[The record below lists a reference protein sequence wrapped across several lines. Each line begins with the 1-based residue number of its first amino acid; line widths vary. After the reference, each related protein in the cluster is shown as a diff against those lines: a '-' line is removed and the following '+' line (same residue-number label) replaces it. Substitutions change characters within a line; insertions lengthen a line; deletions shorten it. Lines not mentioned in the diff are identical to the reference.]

1 MKVVTLMN
9 KVIPKIDEKK
19 TKVALERALF
29 KYRDYLMTMP
39 TDLMP
44 TITPAYSLISPSN
57 TNEFNSKTE
66 NAALERVQFENAR
79 DAYTKKIHNA
89 VATLKKEERQI
100 IIKRYLLEDMYYDVD
115 IWVELGMG
123 KTNYYK
129 KKWQAMLRLAFALK
143 LEVYQKSAV
152 TT

>member
-1 MKVVTLMN
+1 MK

-19 TKVALERALF
+19 TKAALEYALF
-29 KYRDYLMTMP
+29 KYRDYLMTLP

-66 NAALERVQFENAR
+66 NVALERVQYETARNA
-79 DAYTKKIHNA
+79 YMEKIHHA
-89 VATLKKEERQI
+89 VATLKSDERQI
-100 IIKRYLLEDMYYDVD
+100 IIQRYLLEDMYYDVD
-115 IWVELGMG
+115 IWIELGFG

-143 LEVYQKSAV
+143 IEVYQQRNAV
-152 TT
+152 AI

>member
-1 MKVVTLMN
+1 MN